1 MEYLALGDLSQY
13 IITAISEEETKQIA
27 NDLLQELKIMH
38 AEGFTHRD
46 LKPQVGSDPGWNN
59 YPGCKESVSFLC

>member
-27 NDLLQELKIMH
+27 SDLLQGLKIMH

-46 LKPQVGSDPGWNN
+46 LKPQVRSDSSWNN
-59 YPGCKESVSFLC
+59 HPGCKVSVSFLS